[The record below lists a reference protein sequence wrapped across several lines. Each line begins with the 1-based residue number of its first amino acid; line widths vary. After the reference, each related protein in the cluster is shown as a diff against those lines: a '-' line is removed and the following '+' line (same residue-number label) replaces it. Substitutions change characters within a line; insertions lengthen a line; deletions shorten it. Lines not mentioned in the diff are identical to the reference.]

1 MFMKDFKFIS
11 KNKEILKIALINLA
25 LLLVFLEL
33 GSLGWYFFKNKQFFY
48 TREKAQDKLALGINL
63 EGVRLNKSIVE
74 RFHPFFGFIQ
84 KPSADFR
91 PGFKVNN
98 YGFISPYDYP
108 FKKTKKNQFIIG
120 IFGGSVASDYAI
132 FQIQN
137 KFLPK
142 YLKQL
147 PGLKDKEFVILS
159 FATGG
164 YKQPQQLLI
173 LNYFLALGQELD
185 MVVNIDGFNEVAL
198 SNLNNKNEV
207 DLAMPSIQHIWPLAN
222 FANNSLSTK
231 AMEATLR
238 IQENKTRINQGLSSL
253 ENCSLAACNTLTSAY
268 VQHIVNNYKTD
279 VLKFEEERTKKQKD
293 DSSVIYINTNKS
305 VLEDSVAF
313 EQMAWNWAKSSIFM
327 HKVLSASNVPYF
339 HVLQPNQYYETKRV
353 FGEAE
358 KQIAFNK
365 ETPYAK
371 SVQIGYP
378 ALFKKFPNLEKNN
391 INILNAVNVF
401 DRTKDAV
408 YVDSCCHYNQAGE
421 VIFSDY
427 VGSSIL
433 EALRKD
439 ERKKKN
445 RVPLTLNDS
454 NKQSQKPA
462 PAPQ

>member
-1 MFMKDFKFIS
+1 MKDLKVLKKGQEF
-11 KNKEILKIALINLA
+11 LKIALINLA
-25 LLLVFLEL
+25 FLLVFLEL
-33 GSLGWYFFKNKQFFY
+33 GSLGWYFVKHKQFFY
-48 TREKAQDKLALGINL
+48 TREKTQDKSALGINL
-63 EGVRLNKSIVE
+63 EGVRLNQSIVE

-108 FKKTKKNQFIIG
+108 LKKTKNNQFFIG
-120 IFGGSVASDYAI
+120 VFGGSVASDYAI
-132 FQIQN
+132 FQVQN
-137 KFLPK
+137 QILPK

-198 SNLNNKNEV
+198 SNLNNKNQV
-207 DLAMPSIQHIWPLAN
+207 DLAMPSIQHIGPLAN

-231 AMEATLR
+231 AMQATLR

-253 ENCSLAACNTLTSAY
+253 QHCSLAACDALISVY
-268 VQHIVNNYKTD
+268 VQNLVNNYKTD
-279 VLKFEEERTKKQKD
+279 VINFEQERTKQQKND
-293 DSSVIYINTNKS
+293 SVIYINTNKS
-305 VLEDSVAF
+305 VLQDSLAF
-313 EQMAWNWAKSSIFM
+313 EKMAGNWAKSSIFM

-339 HVLQPNQYYETKRV
+339 HILQPNQYYQTKRV

-401 DRTKDAV
+401 DKNKEAV
-408 YVDSCCHYNQAGE
+408 YVDSCCHYNKAGE
-421 VIFSDY
+421 VIFSNY
-427 VGSSIL
+427 VGRSIL
-433 EALRKD
+433 ECLRKD
-439 ERKKKN
+439 EARSKKK
-445 RVPLTLNDS
+445 
-454 NKQSQKPA
+454 
-462 PAPQ
+462 

>member
-1 MFMKDFKFIS
+1 MKDLKF
-11 KNKEILKIALINLA
+11 LKTWPEVLKVALVNLV

-33 GSLGWYFFKNKQFFY
+33 GSLGWYFVKHKQFFY
-48 TREKAQDKLALGINL
+48 TREKTQNKSDLGINL

-84 KPSADFR
+84 QPSADFR

-108 FKKTKKNQFIIG
+108 LKKTKKNQFFIG
-120 IFGGSVASDYAI
+120 VFGGSVASDYAI
-132 FQIQN
+132 FQVQN
-137 KFLPK
+137 QILPK

-198 SNLNNKNEV
+198 SNLNNKNQV
-207 DLAMPSIQHIWPLAN
+207 DLAMPSIQHILPLAN

-238 IQENKTRINQGLSSL
+238 IQENKTRINQALESL
-253 ENCSLAACNTLTSAY
+253 QHCSLAVCEALTSVY
-268 VQHIVNNYKTD
+268 VQNLVNNYKTD
-279 VLKFEEERTKKQKD
+279 VIKFEKERTKQQKD
-293 DSSVIYINTNKS
+293 DSGSVIYINTNKS
-305 VLEDSVAF
+305 VLPDSVAF
-313 EQMAWNWAKSSIFM
+313 EKMAGNWAKSSIFM

-339 HVLQPNQYYETKRV
+339 QVLQPNQYYQTKRV

-365 ETPYAK
+365 DTPYAK

-378 ALFKKFPNLEKNN
+378 ALFKKFPNLEKND

-401 DRTKDAV
+401 DRTKEAV
-408 YVDSCCHYNQAGE
+408 YVDSCCHYNQAGK
-421 VIFSDY
+421 VVFSNY
-427 VGSSIL
+427 VGRSIL
-433 EALRKD
+433 ESLRKD
-439 ERKKKN
+439 EIKKK
-445 RVPLTLNDS
+445 
-454 NKQSQKPA
+454 K
-462 PAPQ
+462 

>member
-1 MFMKDFKFIS
+1 MKDLKFLKKGQEFI
-11 KNKEILKIALINLA
+11 KIALINLA

-33 GSLGWYFFKNKQFFY
+33 GSLGWYFVKHKQFFY
-48 TREKAQDKLALGINL
+48 TREKVQNKSDLGINL
-63 EGVRLNKSIVE
+63 EGVRLNQSIVE

-108 FKKTKKNQFIIG
+108 LKKTKNNQFFIG
-120 IFGGSVASDYAI
+120 VFGGSVASDYAI
-132 FQIQN
+132 FQVQN
-137 KFLPK
+137 QILPK

-207 DLAMPSIQHIWPLAN
+207 DLAMPSIQHIGPLTSL
-222 FANNSLSTK
+222 ANNSLSTK
-231 AMEATLR
+231 AMQATLR

-253 ENCSLAACNTLTSAY
+253 QHCSLAACDALISVY
-268 VQHIVNNYKTD
+268 VQNLVNNYKAD
-279 VLKFEEERTKKQKD
+279 VIKFEKERTKPQKN
-293 DSSVIYINTNKS
+293 DSGSVIYINTNKS
-305 VLEDSVAF
+305 VLQDSLAF
-313 EQMAWNWAKSSIFM
+313 DEMAWNWAKSSIFM

-339 HVLQPNQYYETKRV
+339 QVLQPNQYYQTKRV

-371 SVQIGYP
+371 SVEIGYP
-378 ALFKKFPNLEKNN
+378 ALFKKLPNLEKNN

-408 YVDSCCHYNQAGE
+408 YVDSCCHYNKAGE

-427 VGSSIL
+427 VGRSIL
-433 EALRKD
+433 EALRKE
-439 ERKKKN
+439 ERKKK
-445 RVPLTLNDS
+445 
-454 NKQSQKPA
+454 K
-462 PAPQ
+462 

>member
-1 MFMKDFKFIS
+1 MKDLKLLKKGQEF
-11 KNKEILKIALINLA
+11 LKITLINLL

-33 GSLGWYFFKNKQFFY
+33 GSLGWYFVKHKQFFY
-48 TREKAQDKLALGINL
+48 TREKTQDKSALGINL
-63 EGVRLNKSIVE
+63 EGVRLNESIVE

-84 KPSADFR
+84 NPSPDFR

-108 FKKTKKNQFIIG
+108 LKKANKNQFIIG
-120 IFGGSVASDYAI
+120 VFGGSVASNYAI
-132 FQIQN
+132 FEVQN
-137 KFLPK
+137 KILPQ

-185 MVVNIDGFNEVAL
+185 LVVNIDGFNEVAL
-198 SNLNNKNEV
+198 SNLNNKNQV
-207 DLAMPSIQHIWPLAN
+207 DLAMPSIQHILPLTSL
-222 FANNSLSTK
+222 ANNSLSTK
-231 AMEATLR
+231 AMKATIR
-238 IQENKTRINQGLSSL
+238 IKENKARINQGLETL
-253 ENCSLAACNTLTSAY
+253 QHCSLAACDALTSVY
-268 VQHIVNNYKTD
+268 VQNLVNNYKTD
-279 VLKFEEERTKKQKD
+279 VIKFEKERTKQQKND
-293 DSSVIYINTNKS
+293 GGSVIYINTNKS
-305 VLEDSVAF
+305 VLQDSLAF
-313 EQMAWNWAKSSIFM
+313 EEMAGNWAKSSIFM

-339 HVLQPNQYYETKRV
+339 QILQPNQYYQTKRV

-401 DRTKDAV
+401 DKTKEAV

-421 VIFSDY
+421 VVFSNY

-433 EALRKD
+433 ESLRKD
-439 ERKKKN
+439 QRKNKK
-445 RVPLTLNDS
+445 
-454 NKQSQKPA
+454 
-462 PAPQ
+462 

>member
-1 MFMKDFKFIS
+1 MKDLKFL
-11 KNKEILKIALINLA
+11 KNGQQVLKITLINLA

-33 GSLGWYFFKNKQFFY
+33 GSLGWYFVKHKQFFY
-48 TREKAQDKLALGINL
+48 TREKVQDKSDLGINL
-63 EGVRLNKSIVE
+63 EGVRLNQSIVE

-84 KPSADFR
+84 KPSRDFR

-108 FKKTKKNQFIIG
+108 LKKTKNNQFFIG
-120 IFGGSVASDYAI
+120 VFGGSVASDYAI
-132 FQIQN
+132 FQVQN
-137 KFLPK
+137 QILPK

-198 SNLNNKNEV
+198 SNLNNKNKV
-207 DLAMPSIQHIWPLAN
+207 DFAMPSIQHILPLAN

-238 IQENKTRINQGLSSL
+238 IQENKTRINQGLERL
-253 ENCSLAACNTLTSAY
+253 QNCSLAACDAVTSVY
-268 VQHIVNNYKTD
+268 VQHLVNNYKTD
-279 VLKFEEERTKKQKD
+279 VLKFEEEQTKQQKD
-293 DSSVIYINTNKS
+293 DRSSVIYINTNKA
-305 VLEDSVAF
+305 VLPDSVAF
-313 EQMAWNWAKSSIFM
+313 EKMAGNWAKSSIFM

-339 HVLQPNQYYETKRV
+339 HVLQPNQYYQTKRV

-358 KQIAFNK
+358 KKIAFNK

-371 SVQIGYP
+371 SVEIGYP
-378 ALFKKFPNLEKNN
+378 ALFTKFPNLEKNN
-391 INILNAVNVF
+391 INILNGVNVF

-408 YVDSCCHYNQAGE
+408 YVDSCCHYNKAGE

-427 VGSSIL
+427 VGRSIL
-433 EALRKD
+433 EALRKE

-445 RVPLTLNDS
+445 
-454 NKQSQKPA
+454 
-462 PAPQ
+462 

>member
-1 MFMKDFKFIS
+1 MKDLKVL
-11 KNKEILKIALINLA
+11 NKGQEFLKIALINLA

-33 GSLGWYFFKNKQFFY
+33 GSLGWYFVKHKQFFY
-48 TREKAQDKLALGINL
+48 NREKPQDKWALGINL
-63 EGVRLNKSIVE
+63 EGVRLNESIVE

-84 KPSADFR
+84 KPGPDFR
-91 PGFKVNN
+91 PGFKTNN
-98 YGFISPYDYP
+98 YGFISPYNYP
-108 FKKTKKNQFIIG
+108 FKKTKPNQFVIG
-120 IFGGSVASDYAI
+120 VFGGSVASGYAI
-132 FQIQN
+132 FEVQNQI
-137 KFLPK
+137 LPQ

-147 PGLKDKEFVILS
+147 PGLKDKEFIILS

-164 YKQPQQLLI
+164 YKQPQQLLV

-185 MVVNIDGFNEVAL
+185 MVVNIDGFNDVAL
-198 SNLNNKNEV
+198 SNLNNKNKV

-253 ENCSLAACNTLTSAY
+253 QNCSLAACNALTSVY
-268 VQHIVNNYKTD
+268 VQHLVNNYKTD
-279 VLKFEEERTKKQKD
+279 LLKFEEERTKQQKD
-293 DSSVIYINTNKS
+293 DSASVIYINTNKS
-305 VLEDSVAF
+305 VLQDSVAF
-313 EQMAWNWAKSSIFM
+313 EEMARNWAKSSIFM

-339 HVLQPNQYYETKRV
+339 HVLQPNQYYQTKRV

-401 DRTKDAV
+401 DKNKEAV

-421 VIFSDY
+421 EIFSNY
-427 VGSSIL
+427 VGRSIL
-433 EALRKD
+433 ESLRKD
-439 ERKKKN
+439 EARSKKK
-445 RVPLTLNDS
+445 
-454 NKQSQKPA
+454 
-462 PAPQ
+462 

>member
-1 MFMKDFKFIS
+1 MKDLKFLKKRQEFI
-11 KNKEILKIALINLA
+11 KIALINLA

-33 GSLGWYFFKNKQFFY
+33 GSLGWYFVKHKQFFY
-48 TREKAQDKLALGINL
+48 TREKVQNKSDLGINL
-63 EGVRLNKSIVE
+63 EGVRLNQSIVE
-74 RFHPFFGFIQ
+74 RFHPVFGFIQ

-108 FKKTKKNQFIIG
+108 LKKTKNNQFFIG
-120 IFGGSVASDYAI
+120 VFGGSVASDYAI
-132 FQIQN
+132 FQVQN
-137 KFLPK
+137 QILPK

-198 SNLNNKNEV
+198 ANLNNKNKV

-253 ENCSLAACNTLTSAY
+253 QHCSLAACDALISVY
-268 VQHIVNNYKTD
+268 VQNLVNNYKTD
-279 VLKFEEERTKKQKD
+279 VIKFEEERTKQQKND
-293 DSSVIYINTNKS
+293 SVIYINTNKS
-305 VLEDSVAF
+305 VLEDSLAY
-313 EQMAWNWAKSSIFM
+313 EEMAWNWAKSSIFM

-339 HVLQPNQYYETKRV
+339 HILQPNQYYQTKRV

-401 DRTKDAV
+401 DRTKEAV

-421 VIFSDY
+421 VVFSNY

-433 EALRKD
+433 ESLRKD
-439 ERKKKN
+439 ERKNKK
-445 RVPLTLNDS
+445 
-454 NKQSQKPA
+454 
-462 PAPQ
+462 

>member
-1 MFMKDFKFIS
+1 MKDLKFLHKGQEFI
-11 KNKEILKIALINLA
+11 KIALINLA

-33 GSLGWYFFKNKQFFY
+33 GSLGWYFVKHKQFFY
-48 TREKAQDKLALGINL
+48 TREKTQDKSALGINL
-63 EGVRLNKSIVE
+63 EGVRLNQSIVE

-108 FKKTKKNQFIIG
+108 LKKTKNNQFFIG
-120 IFGGSVASDYAI
+120 VFGGSVASDYAI
-132 FQIQN
+132 FQVQN
-137 KFLPK
+137 QILPK

-198 SNLNNKNEV
+198 SNLNNKNQV
-207 DLAMPSIQHIWPLAN
+207 DLAMPSIQHIGPLAN

-231 AMEATLR
+231 AMQATLR
-238 IQENKTRINQGLSSL
+238 IQENKTRINHGLSSL
-253 ENCSLAACNTLTSAY
+253 QRCSLAACDALTSVY
-268 VQHIVNNYKTD
+268 VHNLVNNYKTD
-279 VLKFEEERTKKQKD
+279 VIKFEKERTKQQKN
-293 DSSVIYINTNKS
+293 DSGSVIYINTNKS
-305 VLEDSVAF
+305 VLEDSLAF
-313 EQMAWNWAKSSIFM
+313 EEMAWNWAKSSIFM

-339 HVLQPNQYYETKRV
+339 HVLQPNQYYQTKRV

-378 ALFKKFPNLEKNN
+378 ALFKKFPNLKKNN

-408 YVDSCCHYNQAGE
+408 YVDSCCHYNKAGE

-427 VGSSIL
+427 VDRSIL

-439 ERKKKN
+439 ERKKK
-445 RVPLTLNDS
+445 
-454 NKQSQKPA
+454 K
-462 PAPQ
+462 

>member
-1 MFMKDFKFIS
+1 MKDLKLLKKGQEF
-11 KNKEILKIALINLA
+11 LKIALINLA
-25 LLLVFLEL
+25 LLLFFLEL
-33 GSLGWYFFKNKQFFY
+33 GSLGWYFVKHKQFFY
-48 TREKAQDKLALGINL
+48 TREKTQDKSALGINL
-63 EGVRLNKSIVE
+63 EGVRLNQSIVE

-84 KPSADFR
+84 KPRADFR
-91 PGFKVNN
+91 PGFQVNN

-108 FKKTKKNQFIIG
+108 LKKTKNNQFFIG
-120 IFGGSVASDYAI
+120 VFGGSVASDYAI
-132 FQIQN
+132 FQVQN
-137 KFLPK
+137 QILPK
-142 YLKQL
+142 YLKQF

-198 SNLNNKNEV
+198 SNLNNKNQV
-207 DLAMPSIQHIWPLAN
+207 DLAMPSIQHIGPLAN

-231 AMEATLR
+231 AMQATLR
-238 IQENKTRINQGLSSL
+238 IQENKTRINEGLSSL
-253 ENCSLAACNTLTSAY
+253 QHCSLAACDALISVY
-268 VQHIVNNYKTD
+268 VQHLVNNYKTD
-279 VLKFEEERTKKQKD
+279 VIKFEKERTKQQKN
-293 DSSVIYINTNKS
+293 DSGSVIYINTNKS
-305 VLEDSVAF
+305 VLQDSLAF
-313 EQMAWNWAKSSIFM
+313 EEMAWNWAKSSIFM

-339 HVLQPNQYYETKRV
+339 HVLQPNQYYQTKRV

-391 INILNAVNVF
+391 INILNAVSVF
-401 DRTKDAV
+401 DQTKDAV

-427 VGSSIL
+427 VGRSIL

-439 ERKKKN
+439 ERNKKK
-445 RVPLTLNDS
+445 
-454 NKQSQKPA
+454 
-462 PAPQ
+462 

>member
-1 MFMKDFKFIS
+1 MKDLKFL
-11 KNKEILKIALINLA
+11 KKGQEILKIALINLA

-33 GSLGWYFFKNKQFFY
+33 GSLGWYFIKHKQFFY
-48 TREKAQDKLALGINL
+48 TREKVQNKSDLGINL
-63 EGVRLNKSIVE
+63 EGVRLNQSIVE

-84 KPSADFR
+84 KPSRDFR

-108 FKKTKKNQFIIG
+108 LKKTKNNQFFIG
-120 IFGGSVASDYAI
+120 VFGGSVASDYAI
-132 FQIQN
+132 YQVQNQI
-137 KFLPK
+137 LPK

-185 MVVNIDGFNEVAL
+185 LVVNIDGFNEVAL
-198 SNLNNKNEV
+198 SNLNNKNQV

-253 ENCSLAACNTLTSAY
+253 QNCSLAACNALTSVY
-268 VQHIVNNYKTD
+268 VQQLVNKYKTD
-279 VLKFEEERTKKQKD
+279 VLKFEEERIKQQKD
-293 DSSVIYINTNKS
+293 GSGSVIYINTNKS
-305 VLEDSVAF
+305 VLQDSLAF
-313 EQMAWNWAKSSIFM
+313 EEMAWNWAKSSIFM

-339 HVLQPNQYYETKRV
+339 HVLQPNQYYQTKRV

-358 KQIAFNK
+358 KKIAFNK

-378 ALFKKFPNLEKNN
+378 ALFKKLPNLEKNN
-391 INILNAVNVF
+391 INILNGVNVF

-427 VGSSIL
+427 VGRSIL
-433 EALRKD
+433 EALGKD
-439 ERKKKN
+439 ERKKKKLG
-445 RVPLTLNDS
+445 RVPLTINDS
-454 NKQSQKPA
+454 NKKS
-462 PAPQ
+462 

>member
-1 MFMKDFKFIS
+1 MKDLKFL
-11 KNKEILKIALINLA
+11 NKGQEFLKIALINLA

-33 GSLGWYFFKNKQFFY
+33 GSLGWYFVKHKQFFY
-48 TREKAQDKLALGINL
+48 TREKTQDKSALGINL
-63 EGVRLNKSIVE
+63 EGVRLNQSIVE

-91 PGFKVNN
+91 PGFQVNN

-108 FKKTKKNQFIIG
+108 LKKTKNNQFFIG
-120 IFGGSVASDYAI
+120 VFGGSVASDYAI
-132 FQIQN
+132 FQVKNQI
-137 KFLPK
+137 LPK

-147 PGLKDKEFVILS
+147 PALKDKEFVILS

-198 SNLNNKNEV
+198 SNLNNKNQV
-207 DLAMPSIQHIWPLAN
+207 DLAMPSIQHIGPLAH

-253 ENCSLAACNTLTSAY
+253 QNCSLAACNALTSVY
-268 VQHIVNNYKTD
+268 VQHLVNNYKTD
-279 VLKFEEERTKKQKD
+279 VLKFEEERTKQQKND
-293 DSSVIYINTNKS
+293 SVIYINTNKS
-305 VLEDSVAF
+305 VLQDSLAF
-313 EQMAWNWAKSSIFM
+313 EEMAWNWAKSSIFM

-339 HVLQPNQYYETKRV
+339 HVLQPNQYYQTKRV

-365 ETPYAK
+365 ETPYGK

-378 ALFKKFPNLEKNN
+378 ALFKKIPNLKKNN

-427 VGSSIL
+427 VDRSIL

-439 ERKKKN
+439 ERKKK
-445 RVPLTLNDS
+445 
-454 NKQSQKPA
+454 K
-462 PAPQ
+462 